1 MYAPYQYSGSS
12 PSPKYKSNST
22 MSQMVLS
29 QGGAQ
34 CANDLLSMMS
44 NVEMVPAEEAIADMV
59 QDIDEENV
67 LAIVLPE
74 DYGLVS
80 ESWISFLANFKSAE
94 VYDRQV
100 KLFLNWYYER

>member
-1 MYAPYQYSGSS
+1 
-12 PSPKYKSNST
+12 
-22 MSQMVLS
+22 MSEMVLS

-34 CANDLLSMMS
+34 CAEDLMSTMS

-59 QDIDEENV
+59 QDMDEDV
-67 LAIVLPE
+67 AAIVLPE
-74 DYGLVS
+74 NYGIVS
-80 ESWISFLANFKSAE
+80 ESWISFLANFNTAE

>member
-1 MYAPYQYSGSS
+1 
-12 PSPKYKSNST
+12 

-34 CANDLLSMMS
+34 CANELLSMMS
-44 NVEMVPAEEAIADMV
+44 NVEMFPAEEAIADML

-67 LAIVLPE
+67 PAIVLPE
-74 DYGLVS
+74 EYGLQS
-80 ESWISFLANFKSAE
+80 ESWMSFLANFKSAE

>member
-1 MYAPYQYSGSS
+1 
-12 PSPKYKSNST
+12 
-22 MSQMVLS
+22 MVLS

-34 CANDLLSMMS
+34 CANELLAMMS
-44 NVEMVPAEEAIADMV
+44 NVDMFPAEEAIADML

-67 LAIVLPE
+67 PAIVLPE
-74 DYGLVS
+74 EYGLQS
-80 ESWISFLANFKSAE
+80 ESWMSFLANFESAE

>member
-1 MYAPYQYSGSS
+1 
-12 PSPKYKSNST
+12 
-22 MSQMVLS
+22 MSEMVLS

-34 CANDLLSMMS
+34 CADDLMSMMS

-59 QDIDEENV
+59 QDMDEDV
-67 LAIVLPE
+67 AAIVLLE

-80 ESWISFLANFKSAE
+80 ESWISFLANFKSTE